1 MKELALRLDYLSIID
16 YANATEGQISLFIY
30 DGLHPNMMGY
40 DILTSLI
47 DKEFNITRST
57 GSIFGNAGKYVTST
71 GYDLSQDKNGVIT
84 TNGDFNQYAWVK
96 SDSARTSFTFEASM
110 SVVKVTHG
118 DAWPKMG
125 IVVKSG
131 DKMLFYYIDMFAS
144 LTGKK
149 VGYAY
154 HYNMPKLWG
163 SDFDWDNKK
172 ESSDLDIHYIYNQ
185 YTSLKVVYING
196 NLELYVD
203 NNKMF
208 DVTKPFDGEG
218 AYFGLLSFNASFK
231 TNSIVVE

>member
-1 MKELALRLDYLSIID
+1 MKKSP
-16 YANATEGQISLFIY
+16 ISLLAASFLLAFSSCGNNPSKPVKNTY
-30 DGLHPNMMGY
+30 TVSFNSHGGSPVADLVDVSVVEESPDTTRSGY
-40 DILTSLI
+40 D
-47 DKEFNITRST
+47 
-57 GSIFGNAGKYVTST
+57 
-71 GYDLSQDKNGVIT
+71 
-84 TNGDFNQYAWVK
+84 
-96 SDSARTSFTFEASM
+96 FEASM

-154 HYNMPKLWG
+154 HYNMPGHWG

-172 ESSDLDIHYIYNQ
+172 ESSDLDYIHYIYNQ

-203 NNKMF
+203 NNKIF
-208 DVTKPFDGEG
+208 DVTNPFGGEG